1 VAVLPAEDGRRRRP
15 PAGPALRDK
24 RQGAGRLRYRVR
36 YRDPAGRERSK
47 SFARKVDA
55 ERFLRHV
62 EADLMRGQWVD
73 PEHGRTTVAEL
84 AERWF
89 ATTATLKPQ
98 DPRGLPLAAGQPRAA
113 AFGERPVA
121 SIDTLTVRGWL
132 AGLVSGDLS
141 PSRAKHAYYVLFA
154 VLEAAIQGRRPAPQ
168 PGCRGPYPA

>member
-1 VAVLPAEDGRRRRP
+1 MSAAGRGRP
-15 PAGPALRDK
+15 PQAAARRPALRDK

-62 EADLMRGQWVD
+62 EADLVRGQWVD
-73 PEHGRTTVAEL
+73 PDHGRTTVGEL

-89 ATTATLKPQ
+89 VTTATLKPKTRE
-98 DPRGLPLAAGQPRAA
+98 DYRSLLDNYVLP

-121 SIDTLTVRGWL
+121 SIDTLMVRGWL
-132 AGLVSGDLS
+132 AGLVSGGLS
-141 PSRAKHAYYVLFA
+141 ASRAKHAYYVLFA
-154 VLEAAIQGRRPAPQ
+154 VLEAAIQAGALLR
-168 PGCRGPYPA
+168 